1 MNSVD
6 RVKKICKDRKIPI
19 SKLERELGFSNGYIS
34 QLRKGVF
41 PADRL
46 VLIAD
51 YLRVSA
57 DFLMTGVDSDG
68 LTEKDNRDIAKD
80 MESIRTKLLN
90 GADGPLSYD
99 GEPIPEE
106 DAELLF
112 GFSTKAERSLFRLL
126 IRISGIGPKIA
137 LSILSGISA
146 SILAQA
152 VSQAEPGLLTRI
164 PGVGKKTAE
173 RIVLELK
180 GKIDTVVGSADS
192 QTPTSGAKA
201 DIISALVSL
210 GYSEREALQA
220 VKGLAAD
227 VTVND
232 GIREALKALSK

>member
-51 YLRVSA
+51 YLQVSA

-80 MESIRTKLLN
+80 LESIRTKLLN

-106 DAELLF
+106 DAELLL
-112 GFSTKAERSLFRLL
+112 GQIELMLRRLKP
-126 IRISGIGPKIA
+126 INKEKYNPNKN
-137 LSILSGISA
+137 
-146 SILAQA
+146 
-152 VSQAEPGLLTRI
+152 
-164 PGVGKKTAE
+164 KK
-173 RIVLELK
+173 
-180 GKIDTVVGSADS
+180 
-192 QTPTSGAKA
+192 
-201 DIISALVSL
+201 
-210 GYSEREALQA
+210 
-220 VKGLAAD
+220 
-227 VTVND
+227 
-232 GIREALKALSK
+232 